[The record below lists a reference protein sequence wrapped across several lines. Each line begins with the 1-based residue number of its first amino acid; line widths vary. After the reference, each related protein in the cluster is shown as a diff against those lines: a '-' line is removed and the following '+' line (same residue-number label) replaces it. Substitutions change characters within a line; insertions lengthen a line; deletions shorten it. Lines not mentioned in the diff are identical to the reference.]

1 MFNDRNGS
9 FSNQAF
15 CLVITLVFLLVSS
28 TAVAQPRVSLAPV
41 IYLLLD
47 DGRTDGDG
55 DIDNSGYDPIG
66 FVDSVIDGRTFK
78 LCPHAQTTTNSASN
92 VDSDRDGWGNACETA
107 AGTDPNDPDTD
118 NDGFLDGAD
127 ENPHDPN
134 LPLAA
139 GYQMCSLGT
148 AMNVDLS
155 IPLSSICTGP
165 LCSQAG
171 MAGAGYHY
179 NASNQGSITV
189 NLDIPANFNGTLI
202 YHETPYSHSELT
214 ANAPDFEI
222 AFALDK
228 ATLYPQLM
236 AAGYG
241 IVTPKTMAIMNGDN
255 FDISSPLPMPV
266 ERYYGRALDWANQV
280 IRQSLCPS
288 ATSSIVMGDGVRA
301 VYMLSRL
308 RSENDPSFDAAYL
321 YQTPSRGLETH
332 ADLLLYYN
340 MVLQASAGSWPYGDL
355 NAPSPNF
362 TIADVPTR
370 LRSDFTGAQREFARF
385 MYGGGT
391 TNPLL
396 RTANWFTD
404 SPSLEEVIYTES
416 LFNLLAINDA
426 YGGPVASNQIPSP
439 VTLTMS
445 ASNRTFLTGLG
456 LPPAPLLAALNGNFI
471 IPSATARLSARAHT
485 QFLGDVTIPMS
496 FVYGIGAGATSSG
509 TTSNSFG
516 ANSPVHP
523 SYGNLLPTAFSAAG
537 NSSLLRYC
545 YSAGPS
551 GSDVTLLNVNIPAE
565 FAKLKAWVED
575 GISAAGR
582 AGSDVGCEDTGV
594 PAAWV
599 MTPI

>member
-1 MFNDRNGS
+1 MLNYRKNR
-9 FSNQAF
+9 FSNQF
-15 CLVITLVFLLVSS
+15 FGLVITLVSLMISS
-28 TAVAQPRVSLAPV
+28 TALAQSQVTLAPV
-41 IYLLLD
+41 ISLLLD
-47 DGRTDGDG
+47 DSDNDGD
-55 DIDNSGYDPIG
+55 DDNSGYSPVG

-78 LCPHAQTTTNSASN
+78 LCPHAQIATGSATN
-92 VDSDRDGWGNACETA
+92 VDSDRDGWGDACETA

-118 NDGFLDGAD
+118 NDGFIDGAD

-139 GYQMCSLGT
+139 GYQMCSVGT

-155 IPLSSICTGP
+155 IPLSSVCTGP

-189 NLDIPANFNGTLI
+189 NLNIPANFNGTLI

-266 ERYYGRALDWANQV
+266 ERYYGRAFDWANQV
-280 IRQSLCPS
+280 IRQSLCSS

-321 YQTPSRGLETH
+321 YQTPSRGLDTH

-355 NAPSPNF
+355 NDPSPNF
-362 TIADVPTR
+362 TVADVPTR
-370 LRSDFTGAQREFARF
+370 LRSDFTSAQREFTRI

-391 TNPLL
+391 TRPVLTSNFWSTNNTLGL
-396 RTANWFTD
+396 EQISYTD
-404 SPSLEEVIYTES
+404 S
-416 LFNLLAINDA
+416 LFNLVAINDA
-426 YGGPVASNQIPSP
+426 YGGLVASNQIPSA
-439 VTLTMS
+439 VTLTMD
-445 ASNRTFLTGLG
+445 ASNRTFLTGMG
-456 LPPAPLLAALNGNFI
+456 LPPAPLLAALNANFI
-471 IPSATARLSARAHT
+471 IPSATARSSVRAHT
-485 QFLGDVTIPMS
+485 QFLGDVSIPMS
-496 FVYGIGAGATSSG
+496 FVYGIGGGAD
-509 TTSNSFG
+509 TTGFG

-523 SYGNLLPTAFSAAG
+523 SYGHLLPTAFSAAG
-537 NSSLLRYC
+537 NGSLLRYC
-545 YSAGPS
+545 YSARPLS
-551 GSDVTLLNVNIPAE
+551 SNVTFLNVNIPAE
-565 FAKLKAWVED
+565 FAKLKAWVEN

-582 AGSDVGCEDTGV
+582 AGSDVGCEDTGEP
-594 PAAWV
+594 PAWA

>member
-1 MFNDRNGS
+1 MWVHFNRRSSKFITG
-9 FSNQAF
+9 
-15 CLVITLVFLLVSS
+15 VITIISAIFIVSQALAQSGQSIAPIIQFLLNDDSE
-28 TAVAQPRVSLAPV
+28 TAYNPV
-41 IYLLLD
+41 
-47 DGRTDGDG
+47 
-55 DIDNSGYDPIG
+55 G

-78 LCPHAQTTTNSASN
+78 LCPHAQITTGSAPN
-92 VDSDRDGWGNACETA
+92 VDSDQDGWGDACETA

-139 GYQMCSLGT
+139 GYQMCSVGT

-155 IPLSSICTGP
+155 IPLSSVCTGP

-189 NLDIPANFNGTLI
+189 NLNIPANFNGTLI

-266 ERYYGRALDWANQV
+266 ERYYGRAFDWANQV

-288 ATSSIVMGDGVRA
+288 ATSSIVMADGVRA

-308 RSENDPSFDAAYL
+308 RSENDPSFDAAYF

-362 TIADVPTR
+362 TVADVPTR
-370 LRSDFTGAQREFARF
+370 LRSDFTNAQREFTRI

-391 TNPLL
+391 SNPLL
-396 RTANWFTD
+396 RTANWFTN
-404 SPSLEEVIYTES
+404 SPSVEEISYTES
-416 LFNLLAINDA
+416 LFNLVAINDA

-439 VTLTMS
+439 VTLTIS
-445 ASNRTFLTGLG
+445 ANNTTFLTGLG
-456 LPPAPLLAALNGNFI
+456 LPPAPLLATLNANFI
-471 IPSATARLSARAHT
+471 IPSVNPRLSARAHT
-485 QFLGDVTIPMS
+485 QFFGDVSIPMS
-496 FVYGIGAGATSSG
+496 FVYGIGSGAD
-509 TTSNSFG
+509 TTNFG

-523 SYGNLLPTAFSAAG
+523 SYGLLLPTAFSAAG
-537 NSSLLRYC
+537 NGSLLRYC
-545 YSAGPS
+545 YSARPS
-551 GSDVTLLNVNIPAE
+551 SSDVTFLNVNIPAE

-575 GISAAGR
+575 DISAAGR
-582 AGSDVGCEDTGV
+582 AGSDVGCEDTGEP
-594 PAAWV
+594 PAWQ